1 MIKVIQRPTILLKE
15 MELNYESS
23 VEDQGADELADMVGK
38 FPYIQIGNMNIQT
51 TDTISIVL
59 YNNQFLPKIEMQFK
73 DPTFNIIDPL
83 FPTDND
89 ILSLFIKS
97 SSELLMPVRMDFKI
111 TDVNVIKGKDGPNQE
126 LIIALTGI
134 LDVNGLYYT
143 PIRSF
148 PNSSFQVL
156 KTLASEF
163 KLGFASNIND
173 TNDAMI
179 WINPGE
185 TNLEFMQDVINYSY
199 ISDESFM
206 YAYVDFYYNLNYVD
220 IETALNEDISEQ
232 SGIFF
237 SANIEKNDGEE
248 PSSKLILTDHPD
260 KSNTNMFINKYNLLN
275 SSTKVNLNIGYRS
288 IISYYDKNGS
298 IFYKVLLDTISTP
311 GNKGENVILKGQ
323 IGEISDLVENS
334 VDIIN
339 LGKIDT
345 DNVHANFP
353 YAYQQNRKNL
363 LYLQK
368 VKIKVVLSSMNFNLY
383 RFQKIEL
390 KFYKTDEMHDD
401 DKTIEVTEKSVSQ
414 NADKDFDEKR
424 INKRLSGEWLIT
436 AINYTFNKVGGFSQ
450 EVTLVKRELGFNDND
465 YNKSK

>member
-1 MIKVIQRPTILLKE
+1 MIKVLQRPTIVLKE
-15 MELNYESS
+15 MELNYDSS

-59 YNNQFLPKIEMQFK
+59 YNNQFLPKIEIQFK
-73 DPTFNIIDPL
+73 DPTFNIVDPL

-97 SSELLMPVRMDFKI
+97 SSEILMPVRMDFKI
-111 TDVNVIKGKDGPNQE
+111 TDVNVIKGKDGTNQE
-126 LIIALTGI
+126 LIIAITGI
-134 LDVNGLYYT
+134 LDVNELYYT

-148 PNSSFQVL
+148 PSTSFKVL
-156 KTLASEF
+156 KTLSSEF
-163 KLGFASNIND
+163 KLGFASNVND

-185 TNLEFMQDVINYSY
+185 TNLEFIQDVINYSY

-237 SANIEKNDGEE
+237 SANLFKNSNDAE

-275 SSTKVNLNIGYRS
+275 SSTRVNLNIGYRS

-353 YAYQQNRKNL
+353 YAYQQNKKNL
-363 LYLQK
+363 SYLQK
-368 VKIKVVLSSMNFNLY
+368 VKIKVVLSLMNFNLY

-401 DKTIEVTEKSVSQ
+401 DQSIEVTEKSISE
-414 NADKDFDEKR
+414 NAGKDFDEKR

-465 YNKSK
+465 YNK